1 MSAPLLDIRGLK
13 VYYFARRGTVRAVDN
28 VSLKLTKGESLGLVG
43 ESGCGKSTLG
53 LAILR
58 LVPEPGRIVAG
69 SVIFDG
75 LDLTKLSEEDMR
87 RIRGSRIAM
96 VFQDPMTSLNPLMK
110 IGEQLT
116 ETLMVHGEADK
127 EVAKEKAI
135 SILSDVGIGPERF
148 NDYPHQ
154 LSGGMRQ
161 RVMIAMALI
170 LKPDLVIADEPTTAL
185 DVVTQAQI
193 IDLMKDLK
201 EKYKMSL
208 IFISHDISLVSEVA
222 DRMAVMYAGQVVEL
236 GDVLSIFDEPLHPYT
251 KALLEAIPNIE
262 LADQKLVYI
271 PGSPPDLVSPP
282 PGCRFHPRCPF
293 ATDKCKVEEPE
304 MIEVRPGRW
313 VKCFRYG

>member
-75 LDLTKLSEEDMR
+75 LDLTKLPEEDMR

>member
-1 MSAPLLDIRGLK
+1 MSAPLLDIRDLK

-75 LDLTKLSEEDMR
+75 LDLTKLPEEDMR

-222 DRMAVMYAGQVVEL
+222 DRMAVMYAGQVVEV

>member
-1 MSAPLLDIRGLK
+1 MSTPLLDIRDLK

-69 SVIFDG
+69 SIMFDG
-75 LDLTKLSEEDMR
+75 LDLTKLPEEDMR

-110 IGEQLT
+110 IGEQLI
-116 ETLMVHGEADK
+116 ETLMVHGETDK

-135 SILSDVGIGPERF
+135 SILGDVGIGPERF

-161 RVMIAMALI
+161 RVMVAMALI

-185 DVVTQAQI
+185 DVITQAQI

-222 DRMAVMYAGQVVEL
+222 DRMAVMYAGQVVEM
-236 GDVLSIFDEPLHPYT
+236 GDILSIFDEPLHPYT

-262 LADQKLVYI
+262 LTDQRLVYI

-293 ATDKCKVEEPE
+293 ATDKCKIEEPK
-304 MIEVRPGRW
+304 MIEVKPGRW

>member
-1 MSAPLLDIRGLK
+1 MSAPLLDIRDLK

-75 LDLTKLSEEDMR
+75 LDLTKLPEEDMR

>member
-1 MSAPLLDIRGLK
+1 MSAPLLDIRDLK

-193 IDLMKDLK
+193 VDLMKDLK

-222 DRMAVMYAGQVVEL
+222 DRMAVMYAGQVVEV

>member
-1 MSAPLLDIRGLK
+1 MSTPLLDIRGLK
-13 VYYFARRGTVRAVDN
+13 VYYFARRGTVRAVDD

-69 SVIFDG
+69 SIMFDG
-75 LDLTKLSEEDMR
+75 LDITKIPEEDMR

-110 IGEQLT
+110 IGEQLI
-116 ETLMVHGEADK
+116 ETLMAHGETDK
-127 EVAKEKAI
+127 EAAKEKAI

-185 DVVTQAQI
+185 DVITQAQI

-222 DRMAVMYAGQVVEL
+222 DRMAVMYAGQVVEI
-236 GDVLSIFDEPLHPYT
+236 GDIFSIFDEPLHPYT

-262 LADQKLVYI
+262 LADQRLVYI

-293 ATDKCKVEEPE
+293 ATNRCKVEEPE
-304 MIEVRPGRW
+304 MIEVKPGRW